1 LVGSCNSSG
10 SPTIGYH
17 SIVRWLAFVL
27 VVLVPALALA
37 KPKVAVV
44 ALDNDDD
51 GKITSVLVDAA
62 DDHATVTKPA
72 KVQRAMDKLSLTELN
87 KRGLKKLRIELEVEV
102 VIHGKVG
109 KENGKRHIELVLSG
123 KGKKEMTI
131 DIAIGSPKTLK
142 KDLSKRLDKKIEEMT
157 GGEEDPDEED
167 QPKKFSDD
175 DKPKKHDDDDKPKK
189 HDEDADVRPKKHDDK
204 SGERRTRSTAE
215 GGAEV
220 NDKPKKKKVAS
231 DEEVSA
237 SDDDSGKKHRKR
249 KHHGDDD
256 EAAPR
261 NPMTTGAVWV
271 DVGAEVARRTLT
283 WTTTGATRPP
293 NVGTAAAAGRIGGEV
308 YPFAFDS
315 PSGGQAGLG
324 LYGEYAKTV
333 GLSIAVPNSTLKSTI
348 NDGHYQVGAR
358 YRFVFGDTSLAVG
371 ASYWRRYYKAD
382 RSSLMTP
389 DQLDMPDVDYAGLA
403 PGAEVRFAATPS
415 VSGFASVDVPLVM
428 ASGDIQSSTSY
439 GRGTVIAFDVLGGV
453 QILLGP
459 HYALQLAGAFDQ
471 VGIKFNAAQN
481 SLAQTRGVSGSTDR
495 SYGLNATIGILY

>member
-1 LVGSCNSSG
+1 MVGRCNSSG

-27 VVLVPALALA
+27 VVLLPTLALA

-51 GKITSVLVDAA
+51 GKITTVLVDAA
-62 DDHATVTKPA
+62 DDHATVTKPT

-131 DIAIGSPKTLK
+131 DIAIGPLKSLK

-167 QPKKFSDD
+167 QPKKFSDAAD
-175 DKPKKHDDDDKPKK
+175 DAPKKHDEDAPKKHDDDKPKK
-189 HDEDADVRPKKHDDK
+189 HDEDADARPKKHDDDD
-204 SGERRTRSTAE
+204 R
-215 GGAEV
+215 
-220 NDKPKKKKVAS
+220 PKKKKVAS
-231 DEEVSA
+231 DDEVSA
-237 SDDDSGKKHRKR
+237 SSDDDSGR
-249 KHHGDDD
+249 KHHKRRHHGDD

-283 WTTTGATRPP
+283 WTTTGTTRPP
-293 NVGTAAAAGRIGGEV
+293 NVGTAAAAGRIGGEI

-382 RSSLMTP
+382 RSALMTP